1 MERQRCSNRAEQT
14 FRDVLHAH
22 GEELCATHL
31 TGVCMDV
38 LHAYGETA
46 NGPSL
51 FASVG
56 QCAPCAW
63 KNGNW
68 DGKGRDPGTH
78 HSIRM
83 EGQQPLQR
91 VPHTWIS

>member
-1 MERQRCSNRAEQT
+1 MCSMRMEKN
-14 FRDVLHAH
+14 
-22 GEELCATHL
+22 CAPRISDR
-31 TGVCMDV
+31 GV
-38 LHAYGETA
+38 YG
-46 NGPSL
+46 
-51 FASVG
+51 
-56 QCAPCAW
+56 CAPCAW

-91 VPHTWIS
+91 VPHTWISFMRMEQLGAPIG

>member
-1 MERQRCSNRAEQT
+1 MCSMRMEKH
-14 FRDVLHAH
+14 FP
-22 GEELCATHL
+22 THV
-31 TGVCMDV
+31 GVFLERDV
-38 LHAYGETA
+38 LHAYGEIA

-51 FASVG
+51 FAGVG
-56 QCAPCAW
+56 QSAPCAW